1 MVKIIGNM
9 KSYSTQHLDEHNKR
23 EQNGSLAKE
32 EEKVDL
38 TLEML
43 QSSSFLNNIMLPIK
57 K

>member
-23 EQNGSLAKE
+23 VQNGSLAKE

-38 TLEML
+38 TLENASKQL
-43 QSSSFLNNIMLPIK
+43 ISE
-57 K
+57 